1 MSHQVNFVDLLSK
14 SYGFNVMFSFFSCNF
29 TMQVLPCDIHHII
42 NRLVCSTMAIFA
54 GFTSYVV
61 SVMKALSITYITG
74 KNWISLLSEYKLN
87 PYDELQ
93 FGLTKTPQLVLL
105 AFKRNEE
112 KNWITVTD
120 PSQVRKLII
129 ADQTRSP
136 LSRTDRAPAVA
147 LALTAAAAQSDP
159 AEDWA
164 PTASAD
170 QSDLPEDR
178 ALTPAPTLQGA
189 PSPAAAAASA
199 PAPTL
204 ALASAPARAVAP
216 ATDWAAVRTSYTK
229 VLTKTDMSTFLVS
242 IGRPSA
248 SFFFLSMLFHMIHCV
263 DLTVW
268 VCLLVCKQRIPRATR
283 ESFNNPGDRGQVSL
297 TMRSLGVNEPAQYTV
312 STKDGRMMIDAKGWS
327 RFKSKSYLAV
337 GDDVKIELSRQG
349 ELVQINFEILQ

>member
-1 MSHQVNFVDLLSK
+1 
-14 SYGFNVMFSFFSCNF
+14 
-29 TMQVLPCDIHHII
+29 
-42 NRLVCSTMAIFA
+42 
-54 GFTSYVV
+54 
-61 SVMKALSITYITG
+61 MK
-74 KNWISLLSEYKLN
+74 K
-87 PYDELQ
+87 
-93 FGLTKTPQLVLL
+93 
-105 AFKRNEE
+105 
-112 KNWITVTD
+112 KNWITVTK

-136 LSRTDRAPAVA
+136 LSRTGRAPADA
-147 LALTAAAAQSDP
+147 LALTAAGGQSDL
-159 AEDWA
+159 AKDGA

-170 QSDLPEDR
+170 QANLPEDR
-178 ALTPAPTLQGA
+178 VSTPAAAPTSAPALQGA
-189 PSPAAAAASA
+189 PSPTVAAASA

-204 ALASAPARAVAP
+204 ALASALARAVASV
-216 ATDWAAVRTSYTK
+216 TDWVAVRTSFTK
-229 VLTKTDMSTFLVS
+229 VLTNTDMSTFLVI
-242 IGRPSA
+242 IGRASA
-248 SFFFLSMLFHMIHCV
+248 LFFFLSMLFHMIHCV